1 MRMTWKTVQHPVL
14 SRFMRRTV
22 SAAKCFSKISQNS
35 SATAF
40 KANECIRSV
49 KIYIFPLK
57 LHFCVLLSFFFK
69 VCLVFSIRQKSG
81 GISWMPS
88 FCSFFFNWM
97 LSLFSQSSPRVICT
111 EALRPLW
118 LVKFINTWPISTFLS
133 FRSSTYSSFPRE
145 TKNL

>member
-1 MRMTWKTVQHPVL
+1 MTWKTVQHPVL

-57 LHFCVLLSFFFK
+57 IALGGVLVSFFF
-69 VCLVFSIRQKSG
+69 F
-81 GISWMPS
+81 
-88 FCSFFFNWM
+88 
-97 LSLFSQSSPRVICT
+97 
-111 EALRPLW
+111 
-118 LVKFINTWPISTFLS
+118 
-133 FRSSTYSSFPRE
+133 
-145 TKNL
+145 